1 MIIRYLKKLFFT
13 NEEDEEEIID
23 HDKSSYEKIKINE
36 LILQYY
42 LENSLS
48 LENTD
53 HQDNNSGKYNEYY
66 DLDLLR

>member
-1 MIIRYLKKLFFT
+1 LKKLFFT

-53 HQDNNSGKYNEYY
+53 HQDNNS
-66 DLDLLR
+66 